1 MYHSSEV
8 LRKVRAKSIDI
19 RADIIEM
26 IPHGKVGHLG
36 GSCSIAD
43 VAAALYFEHMKVYED
58 PKDPRRD
65 RCIFSK
71 GHAVLA
77 QYACLAELKYFD
89 RSELA
94 KVKTIGGILQGHPDM
109 DLTPGIEAV
118 TGSLGQGLSIALG
131 TSLGLKLDGS
141 DARVYVIIGDGEQ
154 AEGQIWEAAMAAS
167 AYKADNL
174 CAILDYNKLQATD
187 ATDRILP
194 IGNLKEKWGSFGW
207 HVIDI
212 DGHDA
217 AAILAAL
224 DEAKETKGAPT
235 MIIARTVKGKG
246 FPFAENLVKYHNGA
260 ISEQEQEQALEAIRL
275 MREAL

>member
-8 LRKVRAKSIDI
+8 LRKVRAKAIDI

-77 QYACLAELKYFD
+77 QYACLAELNYFD
-89 RSELA
+89 RNELA